1 MRPMSNAVIQD
12 MKKNTGFQLKASS
25 LMFTSLVLFTPNLDV
40 VEAQLAALSAKT
52 PNFFNATPVL
62 LDLTTIAHHN
72 LPLDII
78 KLIAIMKQYR
88 LNPIG
93 VKTNNNSHKEIA
105 KSQCLAIIAQ
115 SETPVQNEQV
125 EAPEIKEPKPTP
137 SAIITAKIIDQ
148 PIRSGKQIY
157 AKGCDLIITSTVS
170 HGAEVLS
177 DGNIHIY
184 GTLHG
189 RALAG
194 VQGDVNAKIFCK
206 TLEAELIA
214 IAGNYLVSE
223 QIPDAY
229 KGSNQFLEISLEGEK
244 LTFKSI

>member
-1 MRPMSNAVIQD
+1 MRLMSNAATRDI
-12 MKKNTGFQLKASS
+12 KNSAGFQLKASS
-25 LMFTSLVLFTPNLDV
+25 LTFTSLVLFTPNLDI

-62 LDLTTIAHHN
+62 LDLTTVEHHN

-88 LNPIG
+88 LHPIG
-93 VKTNNNSHKEIA
+93 IKTNNNLHKEVA
-105 KSQCLAIIAQ
+105 KSQHLAIIAQ
-115 SETPVQNEQV
+115 AETPAYSEQ
-125 EAPEIKEPKPTP
+125 AATPEIEQPKSAQ

-148 PIRSGKQIY
+148 PIRSGKQVY

-194 VQGDVNAKIFCK
+194 VQGDINAKIFCK
-206 TLEAELIA
+206 SLEAELIA

-223 QIPDAY
+223 QIPDTH
-229 KGSNQFLEISLEGEK
+229 KGNNQFLEISLEGEK

>member
-1 MRPMSNAVIQD
+1 
-12 MKKNTGFQLKASS
+12 
-25 LMFTSLVLFTPNLDV
+25 VLFTPNLDI
-40 VEAQLAALSAKT
+40 VEAQLADLSAKT

-62 LDLTTIAHHN
+62 LDLTTIEHHN

-78 KLIAIMKQYR
+78 KLITIMKQYR

-93 VKTNNNSHKEIA
+93 VKTNSNDYKEITRT
-105 KSQCLAIIAQ
+105 QNLALIAQ
-115 SETPVQNEQV
+115 TETAIPAEKSVVAEVKPETP
-125 EAPEIKEPKPTP
+125 APSIV
-137 SAIITAKIIDQ
+137 TAKIIDQ

-170 HGAEVLS
+170 HGAEILA

-184 GTLHG
+184 GTLYG

-206 TLEAELIA
+206 TLDAELIA

-223 QIPDAY
+223 QIPDTHKNSA
-229 KGSNQFLEISLEGEK
+229 QFLEIFLEENKLQFRSL
-244 LTFKSI
+244 